1 MRPGKRRD
9 PRSAA
14 VVYGVIGTQVTLL
27 PACRKPPTG
36 MGKNNTIEVEFTR
49 EKFAKQEVY
58 FSSTKP

>member
-1 MRPGKRRD
+1 
-9 PRSAA
+9 

-27 PACRKPPTG
+27 PARRKPPTG